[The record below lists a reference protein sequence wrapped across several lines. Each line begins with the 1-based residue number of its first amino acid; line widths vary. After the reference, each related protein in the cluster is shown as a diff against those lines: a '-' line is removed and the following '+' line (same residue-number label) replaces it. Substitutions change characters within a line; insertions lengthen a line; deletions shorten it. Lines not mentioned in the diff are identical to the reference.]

1 MYSYVILVHH
11 CGHVGDIDG
20 SCHAADGEG
29 SGKPEELHNVINEW
43 IKKRVTCPIRT
54 GTKKLEEGLVKEWRK
69 GTREKRKCAEGK
81 SQERARESEK
91 WKMPRERTECGSRGR
106 NNFCRFHLIS

>member
-1 MYSYVILVHH
+1 MGPSCTSYAHSARGHGKGDRRIKKCIMYSYVILVHH

-43 IKKRVTCPIRT
+43 IRMN
-54 GTKKLEEGLVKEWRK
+54 G
-69 GTREKRKCAEGK
+69 
-81 SQERARESEK
+81 
-91 WKMPRERTECGSRGR
+91 
-106 NNFCRFHLIS
+106 

>member
-43 IKKRVTCPIRT
+43 IRMN
-54 GTKKLEEGLVKEWRK
+54 G
-69 GTREKRKCAEGK
+69 
-81 SQERARESEK
+81 
-91 WKMPRERTECGSRGR
+91 
-106 NNFCRFHLIS
+106 